1 VTGHWWVDVIIGIVV
16 AALACWLILIV
27 ALLLGNRRQ
36 KATLADALRLLPDL
50 IRLLRRVAGD
60 RSFPVSVRAR
70 IWGLLVYLALP
81 IDLVPDIIP
90 VLGYADDAIITVI
103 VLRSVVRRIGIE
115 GLRRHWPGTEP
126 GFQALLRLTGIT
138 EASPT
143 REV

>member
-1 VTGHWWVDVIIGIVV
+1 MTGHWWVDVIIGIAV

-70 IWGLLVYLALP
+70 IWGLLAYLALP

-90 VLGYADDAIITVI
+90 VLGYADDAIITMI

-115 GLRRHWPGTEP
+115 GLRRHWPGTES
-126 GFQALLRLTGIT
+126 GFQALVRLTGIT